1 MEQKN
6 NNARVMCCK
15 VCKDAGKSENIFS
28 SHWVKDHEGNV
39 ICPTLLSQNCR
50 YCHLPG
56 HTITH
61 CTLAQSRN
69 TTFNNVKKAQ
79 LILNQHEK
87 SKKEKVKVKEEVV
100 VAVGKGK
107 GSRFAAFIDY
117 DSDNENPATPVTK
130 SATKEE
136 YPALNLKSILKTTSA
151 HPIDSKISF
160 AAMVAK
166 ITPEKVMHIA
176 PTVAIMNQVAKGHSV
191 NDLVEKA
198 QKKAMLQQRNRD
210 AFKGINGL
218 CWADVEDSDSEDEY
232 DNDNDNDND
241 AYEYENYDDSNWANR
256 EQVAHF

>member
-79 LILNQHEK
+79 LLLKQHEK

-107 GSRFAAFIDY
+107 GSRFAAFIEY

-166 ITPEKVMHIA
+166 ITPEKVMHVA
-176 PTVAIMNQVAKGHSV
+176 PTVAIMNQVAKGHTI

-210 AFKGINGL
+210 AFKGLNGL
-218 CWADVEDSDSEDEY
+218 SWADMEDSDSEDEY
-232 DNDNDNDND
+232 ECCNSDAAYDNGDDD
-241 AYEYENYDDSNWANR
+241 DDSNWVNR